1 MIDIYPS
8 LPIVTLPINGQL
20 KNSLKTGQK
29 AKPNY
34 VLCTKTHFKYENSYI
49 KTKVN
54 GKQYIMQNPNKRKPS
69 WFY

>member
-1 MIDIYPS
+1 MYCS
-8 LPIVTLPINGQL
+8 QE
-20 KNSLKTGQK
+20 
-29 AKPNY
+29 
-34 VLCTKTHFKYENSYI
+34 THFKYENSYI